1 VLRKAFLQTMQDKDF
16 LAEADKAGL
25 EITLVAGEDLQKLVQ
40 QVYATPAGIAR
51 KAAELLQ

>member
-25 EITLVAGEDLQKLVQ
+25 EITPVAGEDLQKLV
-40 QVYATPAGIAR
+40 
-51 KAAELLQ
+51 